1 MGSSPFMLYIIKTQR
16 SQDVFARNMR
26 AGRTFFGGAPSVCLE
41 ACPGGVAGVCG
52 VPPPAAFSAPYR
64 TEGPA
69 GYLKANLLSE
79 PQMDGVSHVSAFTGH
94 AQPLCFRRGVP
105 KWPAV

>member
-1 MGSSPFMLYIIKTQR
+1 MFLQEKRRQGE
-16 SQDVFARNMR
+16 
-26 AGRTFFGGAPSVCLE
+26 TFFGGAESGCLE
-41 ACPGGVAGVCG
+41 ACPGDVAGVCG

-79 PQMDGVSHVSAFTGH
+79 PQFDSSVRAYIPGPPGCHSKYD
-94 AQPLCFRRGVP
+94 P
-105 KWPAV
+105 